1 MTWKTTNEVIEEI
14 MIGDLVERLR
24 DGCRQCGEADDGSI
38 ELFDIEGANDLMDDA
53 AEAIE
58 SASALVIQARVV
70 LDRLVQFS
78 PDHGV
83 DEFLD
88 AINDAR
94 LLVAKIDG
102 AE

>member
-24 DGCRQCGEADDGSI
+24 DGCRQCGEADVGSI

-58 SASALVIQARVV
+58 SASALVIQTRVV

-78 PDHGV
+78 PDHGD

-94 LLVAKIDG
+94 LLVVKIDG